1 MDKVDLPAD
10 NQIMEHNSQYLFFH
24 PQVKELIEDF
34 SYCFDVKITFF
45 SPQMYEYI
53 VGYHTQFSDFC
64 TMLQTNM
71 HYRYRCLHQDNT
83 MCSKCR
89 RTKDKVVYKCYAG
102 LMEAIIPI
110 IKDDEILVYVFI
122 GQFRTSDNIPEE
134 ILTAWKAK
142 GYDESQLVKA
152 FMDRPCFSNERLER
166 MLNIL
171 QRNIEFIV
179 STEGM
184 KVRRPELV
192 EEVMIYIEKHLRED
206 ITIKDVSASLSKS
219 ESTISHTIKKELG
232 ISFKDLLIDRR
243 LKFFE
248 HQVIIN
254 PALQIKDAIEN
265 TGYEDA
271 LYFSRLYKKKRG
283 CSPSSFI
290 NGVRASKGVAATKRT
305 TKEY

>member
-1 MDKVDLPAD
+1 
-10 NQIMEHNSQYLFFH
+10 MESTSQYLFFH

-45 SPQMYEYI
+45 SPQMYEYL

-64 TMLQTNM
+64 TMLQTNL

-83 MCSKCR
+83 MCAKCR
-89 RTKDKVVYKCYAG
+89 RTKEKVVYKCYAG
-102 LMEAIIPI
+102 LMEAILPI

-122 GQFRTSDNIPEE
+122 GQFRTSDAVPEE
-134 ILTAWKAK
+134 ILKAWKTK
-142 GYDESQLVKA
+142 GYDEAQIVKA
-152 FMDRPCFSNERLER
+152 FMDRPYFGKEKLER

-184 KVRRPELV
+184 KLRRPELV
-192 EEVMIYIEKHLRED
+192 EEVMIYIEKHLEED
-206 ITIKDVSASLSKS
+206 ISIKDVASSLSKS

-243 LKFFE
+243 LKHFE
-248 HQVIIN
+248 QQVIIN

-290 NGVRASKGVAATKRT
+290 NGVRASKGILVSRRDSSK
-305 TKEY
+305 